1 VWWIF
6 QTLSQMLCPKK
17 ELWDKIFDM
26 KRNWEKY
33 NRELVRRGEIL
44 INPETIGVSQKMEKS
59 VEDLTFILTS

>member
-1 VWWIF
+1 
-6 QTLSQMLCPKK
+6 LCPKR

-44 INPETIGVSQKMEKS
+44 INPETIGVSQKMGKAWKTLPLS
-59 VEDLTFILTS
+59 

>member
-1 VWWIF
+1 
-6 QTLSQMLCPKK
+6 MLCPKK

-59 VEDLTFILTS
+59 VKDLTFILTS